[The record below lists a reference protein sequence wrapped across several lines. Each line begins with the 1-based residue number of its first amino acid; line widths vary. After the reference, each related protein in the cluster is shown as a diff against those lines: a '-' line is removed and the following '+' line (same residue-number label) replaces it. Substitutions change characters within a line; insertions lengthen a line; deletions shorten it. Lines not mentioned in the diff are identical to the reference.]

1 MLKFFRMIALVE
13 GISYLFLLF
22 VSMPLRLLEVT
33 DVLSRPG
40 GMIHGA
46 LITIYVLMILPVGKK
61 LGWDFKTVSIVGLA
75 SLIPFG
81 TFYIDKKYL
90 KNT

>member
-1 MLKFFRMIALVE
+1 MIKFFRIIAIVE

-22 VSMPLRLLEVT
+22 VSMPLRLAEITEVPT
-33 DVLSRPG
+33 KIG
-40 GMIHGA
+40 GMTHGV
-46 LITIYVLMILPVGKK
+46 LFIVYMLMILPVGIK
-61 LGWDFKTVSIVGLA
+61 LKWNFKTIFIVGLG